1 MYQIRLHG
9 RGGQGVV
16 TAAELIAWAAIA
28 DGRYALAFPSFGSER
43 TGAPVEA
50 YCRIDERPI
59 RSREP
64 VTEPDL
70 VIVLDAT
77 LLRQRFVFDGL
88 KPGGTALINTG
99 LINTNLVSTAL
110 TGAAAAEDATAAALL
125 ANGTSGRAAGNG
137 AYVAK
142 IGLTR
147 SAARDAAGMRLCAVR
162 VRTVPATEFAR
173 QRTGRPLPNAAMLG
187 AAAAATGIVPLAA
200 VRDAIAARFSG
211 RVAEANAE
219 AAADAF
225 EHIRSGGDRF
235 YEDGGLNKDGGSDAD
250 GDART
255 GAEPAAYSTSEVP
268 GARS

>member
-50 YCRIDERPI
+50 YCRIDEQPI

-88 KPGGTALINTG
+88 KPGGTALINT
-99 LINTNLVSTAL
+99 TAPDD
-110 TGAAAAEDATAAALL
+110 AAAATVLTNGSGHPEG
-125 ANGTSGRAAGNG
+125 NGTDVTNT
-137 AYVAK
+137 
-142 IGLTR
+142 GLTR
-147 SAARDAAGMRLCAVR
+147 PAARDAAGMTLCAVR

-225 EHIRSGGDRF
+225 EHIRRAGDRF
-235 YEDGGLNKDGGSDAD
+235 YED
-250 GDART
+250 DARD
-255 GAEPAAYSTSEVP
+255 GAESAAYSTPEVP

>member
-50 YCRIDERPI
+50 YCRIDDKPI

-70 VIVLDAT
+70 VVVLDPT
-77 LLRQRFVFDGL
+77 LLGQRLVFSGI
-88 KPGGTALINTG
+88 KTGGTALINASG
-99 LINTNLVSTAL
+99 F
-110 TGAAAAEDATAAALL
+110 DASLADKALL
-125 ANGTSGRAAGNG
+125 PHS
-137 AYVAK
+137 
-142 IGLTR
+142 
-147 SAARDAAGMRLCAVR
+147 VR

-187 AAAAATGIVPLAA
+187 AVAAATGIVPLAA
-200 VRDAIAARFSG
+200 VRDAIAARFPG
-211 RVAEANAE
+211 QVAEANC
-219 AAADAF
+219 AAATDAF
-225 EHIRSGGDRF
+225 EHLRSA
-235 YEDGGLNKDGGSDAD
+235 SQ
-250 GDART
+250 
-255 GAEPAAYSTSEVP
+255 AAPEVN
-268 GARS
+268 RVHS

>member
-50 YCRIDERPI
+50 YCRIDDKPI

-70 VIVLDAT
+70 VVVLDPT
-77 LLRQRFVFDGL
+77 LLRQRFVFDGI
-88 KPGGTALINTG
+88 KSDGAALINVPGTDDR
-99 LINTNLVSTAL
+99 ITV
-110 TGAAAAEDATAAALL
+110 AAVVPHT
-125 ANGTSGRAAGNG
+125 
-137 AYVAK
+137 
-142 IGLTR
+142 
-147 SAARDAAGMRLCAVR
+147 VR

-187 AAAAATGIVPLAA
+187 AVAAATRIVPLAA
-200 VRDAIAARFSG
+200 VRDAIAARFPG
-211 RVAEANAE
+211 AIAEANA
-219 AAADAF
+219 AAATDAF
-225 EHIRSGGDRF
+225 EYLRF
-235 YEDGGLNKDGGSDAD
+235 
-250 GDART
+250 
-255 GAEPAAYSTSEVP
+255 AAHAASEVD
-268 GARS
+268 RVHT

>member
-50 YCRIDERPI
+50 YCRIDDKPI

-70 VIVLDAT
+70 VVVLDPT
-77 LLRQRFVFDGL
+77 LLGQRLVFSGI
-88 KPGGTALINTG
+88 KTGGTALINASG
-99 LINTNLVSTAL
+99 F
-110 TGAAAAEDATAAALL
+110 DASPADKALL
-125 ANGTSGRAAGNG
+125 PHS
-137 AYVAK
+137 
-142 IGLTR
+142 
-147 SAARDAAGMRLCAVR
+147 VR

-187 AAAAATGIVPLAA
+187 AVAAATGIVPLAA
-200 VRDAIAARFSG
+200 VRDAIAARFPG
-211 RVAEANAE
+211 QVAEANC
-219 AAADAF
+219 AAATDAF
-225 EHIRSGGDRF
+225 EHLRSA
-235 YEDGGLNKDGGSDAD
+235 SQ
-250 GDART
+250 
-255 GAEPAAYSTSEVP
+255 AAPEVN
-268 GARS
+268 RVHS